1 MRAPRPSGRA
11 LTVRRGT
18 AGLIVP
24 ALLALT
30 LGQGLA
36 STALAA
42 NTLTL
47 TTPYPAIVV
56 GPGTKV
62 SFDLSVK
69 SSPAARVD
77 LSVSG
82 VPTGWSASLFGGG
95 FVIDAVQTNG
105 TDAATA
111 RLDVT
116 VPATATGTS
125 TITVTASG
133 NGQTVN
139 LPLSVRIEAQAAGD
153 VTLTTGFPSQ
163 KGSASTTF
171 TFNLTLTNGT
181 AQDLTYSVSGQG
193 PDPTWTVDATLTG
206 QATAASAIVK
216 AGSSAGVTV
225 TAKPP
230 ATVAAGSYQI
240 TVTASAGTKQI
251 QQQLEVD
258 VTGSYTLTMSTPNQ
272 VLSTSGSAGSETDQ
286 QFTLTNG
293 GTAPVTN
300 VNVSGSGPTNWKFD
314 FGTPTVAS
322 IPAGQS
328 VTVTAKITPSTDAI
342 TGDYQLTFTAAGDQ
356 ATATQTI
363 RFTVETSALWGI
375 VGVVLIL
382 AIAAGVWL
390 IFRRYGRR

>member
-1 MRAPRPSGRA
+1 MRASRLAGRA
-11 LTVRRGT
+11 RTVRWGT
-18 AGLIVP
+18 AGLIIP
-24 ALLALT
+24 AVLALA

-56 GPGTKV
+56 GPGSKV

-69 SSPAARVD
+69 SSPAGRVD

-105 TDAATA
+105 TEAATA

-125 TITVTASG
+125 TITVRASG
-133 NGQTVN
+133 LGQAVE

-153 VTLTTGFPSQ
+153 VTLATDFPSQ

-171 TFNLTLTNGT
+171 TFNLTLQNGT
-181 AQDLTYSVSGQG
+181 AQDLTYSVTAQG
-193 PDPTWTVDATLTG
+193 PDATWTVDATLTG
-206 QATAASAIVK
+206 QSTAASAIVK
-216 AGSSAGVTV
+216 AGSSTGVTV
-225 TAKPP
+225 TAKAPDGI
-230 ATVAAGSYQI
+230 AAGSYQI
-240 TVTASAGTKQI
+240 QVSATAGTKQI
-251 QQQLEVD
+251 QKQLEVD

-293 GTAPVTN
+293 GTAPITN
-300 VNVSGSGPTNWKFD
+300 VNVSGSGPTNWKFTFD
-314 FGTPTVAS
+314 QPTVAS
-322 IPAGQS
+322 IPAGES

-356 ATATQTI
+356 ATATQMI
-363 RFTVETSALWGI
+363 RFTVETSPLWGI
-375 VGVVLIL
+375 VGVALIL